1 MLGDIQ
7 ALGGQLVAISPE
19 VPDVAKTTA
28 EKNQLAYDL
37 LSDEGNK
44 VARAFGLVFDVPPDL
59 QAFYKSINIDLSA
72 HNGGAGEQLPLAAT
86 FVIDPA
92 GIIQAAY
99 ADADYVKRMEP
110 DEILDTLKRIRTR
123 LGSF

>member
-1 MLGDIQ
+1 MLGEIQ
-7 ALGGQLVAISPE
+7 ALGGQLIAISPE
-19 VPDVAKTTA
+19 MPEIAKTTA

-44 VARAFGLVFDVPPDL
+44 VARAFGLVFDVPADL
-59 QAFYKSINIDLSA
+59 QAFYKSISIDLAA
-72 HNGGAGEQLPLAAT
+72 HNGGAGKELPLAAT
-86 FVIDPA
+86 FVIDQA

-110 DEILDTLKRIRTR
+110 SEILATLKRIR
-123 LGSF
+123 GK

>member
-1 MLGDIQ
+1 VLGEIQ
-7 ALGGQLVAISPE
+7 TLGGQLVAISPE

-44 VARAFGLVFDVPPDL
+44 VARAFGLLFEVPPDL
-59 QAFYKSINIDLSA
+59 QAFYQSIGIDLKA
-72 HNGGAGEQLPLAAT
+72 HNGGAGGELPLAAT
-86 FVIDPA
+86 YVIDRA

-110 DEILDTLKRIRTR
+110 AEILATLKR
-123 LGSF
+123 LQPP